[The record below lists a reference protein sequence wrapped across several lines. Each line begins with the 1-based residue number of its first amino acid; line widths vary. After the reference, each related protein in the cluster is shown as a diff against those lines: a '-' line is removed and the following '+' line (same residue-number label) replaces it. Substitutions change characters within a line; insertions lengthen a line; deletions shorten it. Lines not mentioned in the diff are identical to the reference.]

1 MYKRESAQPSE
12 QKRSAF
18 YTILEEKARLFP
30 DKVFIHSI
38 DQDKSITYGQ
48 AYRLCNRIGH
58 FFAEK
63 GLKANDRILL
73 LTENSIENLLFF
85 LAVLAYGATYCPLN
99 MEVTEKIVG
108 ELIEKIQP
116 RLALWG
122 EGIDGARLSR
132 NAPGDWIRFDEW
144 GRKGTGSKVDGEFFS
159 MIESYPE
166 TTPVLPVC
174 TSEDFCVIIHTSGT
188 TAKPKGVIHTYGAI
202 VDQTEALALSLG
214 MTAEDT
220 ILEYR
225 PFSWGSAQLLGF
237 LTPFALGATVVMGK
251 KFSQTRFFDWLK
263 EYRITI
269 AASVPT
275 AINMLLNRP
284 LEVSETAFPELR
296 FITSS
301 SAPLSVTQ
309 HLQFEEMYGIK
320 IIQMYGMSEAG
331 WMAGNHPD
339 HRKIGTVGRPM
350 KYQEAKIVGNN
361 GEALPPG
368 MIGEIEVGG
377 RQRSYGYLEEGGVIV
392 PHGDQRLKTGDVG
405 FLDDEGFLHIT
416 GRMKDLIIRGGV
428 NVAPAEIDNILM
440 EHPDVAEVAT
450 VGVPDRIYGEEVVSY
465 VVGKAG
471 KGARAEALLAHCRA
485 KLPDFKVP
493 KEILFVESIPKN
505 DRGKIDRNGL
515 VERWKEVHRS

>member
-1 MYKRESAQPSE
+1 MENN
-12 QKRSAF
+12 RSAF
-18 YTILEEKARLFP
+18 YAILEEKARLFP
-30 DKVFIHSI
+30 DKPLIVSI
-38 DQDKSITYGQ
+38 DQNKTITYGRM
-48 AYRLCNRIGH
+48 YRLFNQIGH
-58 FFAEK
+58 FFGEK
-63 GLKANDRILL
+63 GLKANDRVAL
-73 LTENSIENLLFF
+73 LTENSIENLILF

-116 RLALWG
+116 KLALWG
-122 EGIDGARLSR
+122 PGIDGASLGK
-132 NAPGDWIRFDEW
+132 NAPGEWIRFDEW
-144 GRKGTGSKVDGEFFS
+144 DSKGKGTKEDGEFFS
-159 MIESYPE
+159 MVESYPE
-166 TTPVLPVC
+166 TAPTLPAC
-174 TSEDFCVIIHTSGT
+174 TREGFCIIIHTSGT

-202 VDQTEALALSLG
+202 IDQAEALALSLG

-220 ILEYR
+220 VLEYR
-225 PFSWGSAQLLGF
+225 PFSWGSAQVLGF
-237 LTPFALGATVVMGK
+237 LTPASLGATVVMAK
-251 KFSQTRFFDWLK
+251 KFSQSRFFDWLRDH
-263 EYRITI
+263 RITI

-275 AINMLLNRP
+275 AINMLLSRP
-284 LEVSETAFPELR
+284 LEVRGADLPFLR

-301 SAPLSVTQ
+301 SAPLSVAQ

-339 HRKIGTVGRPM
+339 NRKIGTVGRPM
-350 KYQEAKIVGNN
+350 KYQEMKIVAND

-377 RQRSYGYLEEGGVIV
+377 NQRSYGYLEEGGVVV
-392 PHGDQRLKTGDVG
+392 PFGDQRLKTGDVG

-428 NVAPAEIDNILM
+428 NVAPAEIDNILQQ
-440 EHPDVAEVAT
+440 HPDVAEAAT

-471 KGARAEALLAHCRA
+471 KGTNAEALLTHCRL

-493 KEILFVESIPKN
+493 KEILFLESIPKN
-505 DRGKIDRNGL
+505 DRGKIDRNWL
-515 VERWKEVHRS
+515 VEEWKQSHND